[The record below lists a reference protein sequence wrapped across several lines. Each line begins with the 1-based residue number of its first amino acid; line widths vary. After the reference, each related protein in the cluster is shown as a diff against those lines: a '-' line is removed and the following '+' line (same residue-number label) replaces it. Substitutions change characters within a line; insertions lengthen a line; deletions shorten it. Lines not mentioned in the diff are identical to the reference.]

1 MEKEVPKV
9 GMGLLMK
16 QVWIFCTSFI
26 PVRLFVLHLRR
37 SPLMLSL
44 WAFLFLVVS
53 EMLFTDY
60 GVHLVFLVP
69 EYLGETGFASFFL
82 TGLGLGLFT
91 MAFHI
96 SSYIFYS
103 YRYSFLATLDRPI
116 YRFSINNSTIPI
128 SFILFYALR
137 LYNFQTSAGFGKEEI
152 LFNLLGLFFGV
163 FLMIAF
169 VFTYFFTLNK
179 NKNIFEDKPI
189 RSVNNMLQK
198 IYSRK
203 SKIIVPT
210 RTDQGVHTYL
220 RNFFRLRVTR
230 SADHYEYSKL
240 LNALEQHHIR
250 AAYFFIALII
260 LVLSLGTFEE
270 HTWVQIPAVATLLI
284 MLSVFIMISGAFYS
298 RFKAWTTTAA
308 FVVIVILNYFS
319 AQPPFYKPNMVTG
332 MDYEA
337 TPATYERDRLYKLTN
352 DSILWHDE
360 QHWLSLLDNWKA
372 QQNTPRPKMV
382 ILNVTGGGLRSSL
395 WTYEVL
401 NMLDS
406 AFDGQLHRQT
416 FLITGASGGMLGA
429 SFFREIKYLQHI
441 REWDDNLPGDHR
453 ELGKHFTSDMLN
465 TTIFNFLVND
475 FFFRFRKH
483 EYRDRMYYKDRGVA
497 FDRTF
502 NNNTYGLLDKT
513 LADYAIPEFTAQMP
527 VMIFAPIMIQDG
539 RRMVISAQP
548 VSFLTFTKNRQSVL
562 EDKVFDG
569 LEFARVFEDQDA
581 LNISFLTTNRISAS
595 FPYITPLVNLPSE
608 PEIEL
613 IDAGVR
619 DNDGFE
625 ISMRIAHHF
634 NDWLQEN
641 TSGVLFIR
649 IKADRPEEEPQL
661 KRNMSR
667 HRLSDIIRPI
677 GGVITSFS
685 NLQIFNK
692 SLIRQF
698 GEDALDVPVEV
709 VNFPLF
715 RPSENEEL
723 SLSWRL
729 TDVERERLNAALKRP
744 ENQHSLEKVG
754 KKLGL
759 PVLTTQQ

>member
-1 MEKEVPKV
+1 MEDEQPTV
-9 GMGLLMK
+9 GPGLLMR
-16 QVWIFCTSFI
+16 QIWIFCISFF
-26 PVRLFVLHLRR
+26 PFRLLVLHIRR

-44 WAFLFLVVS
+44 WIFLFLAIS
-53 EMLFTDY
+53 EVLFTNY
-60 GVHLVFLVP
+60 GVHLLFLIP
-69 EYLGETGFASFFL
+69 EYLGETGFTSFLF

-116 YRFSINNSTIPI
+116 YRFSINNSIIPKI
-128 SFILFYALR
+128 FIIYYTYKLYA
-137 LYNFQTSAGFGKEEI
+137 FQTSIGFTKSEI
-152 LFNLLGLFFGV
+152 LFNLFGLLFGV

-169 VFTYFFTLNK
+169 VFTYFFTLNR

-189 RSVNNMLQK
+189 RSINKMLQN

-203 SKIIVPT
+203 SKVIVPT

-220 RNFFRLRVTR
+220 RNFLRLRITR

-270 HTWVQIPAVATLLI
+270 NTWVQIPAVATLLI

-298 RFKAWTTTAA
+298 RFKAWSPTAA
-308 FVVIVILNYFS
+308 IVVIIVLNYLS

-332 MDYEA
+332 MDYDV
-337 TPATYERDRLYKLTN
+337 PAANYERDRLYQLTN

-360 QHWLSLLDNWKA
+360 QHWISLLDNWKA
-372 QQNTPRPKMV
+372 KQNTPRPKMV
-382 ILNVTGGGLRSSL
+382 ILNVTGGGLRSTL
-395 WTYEVL
+395 WTFEVL
-401 NMLDS
+401 SMLDS
-406 AFDGQLHRQT
+406 AFGGQLHEQT

-429 SFFREIKYLQHI
+429 SFFRELKYLKHI
-441 REWDDNLPGDHR
+441 GEWNEDLPARREEMSKNL
-453 ELGKHFTSDMLN
+453 TADMLN

-475 FFFRFRKH
+475 LFFRFRKH
-483 EYRDRMYYKDRGVA
+483 EYRDRLYFKDRGVA
-497 FDRTF
+497 FDRAL
-502 NNNTYGLLDKT
+502 NHNTYGLLNKT
-513 LADYAIPEFTAQMP
+513 LADYATPEFTSQM
-527 VMIFAPIMIQDG
+527 PIMIFSPIMVQDG

-548 VSFLTFTKNRQSVL
+548 TSFLTFTKNRQSVL

-569 LEFARVFEDQDA
+569 LEYARVFKEQDA
-581 LNISFLTTNRISAS
+581 LNISFITTNRISAS
-595 FPYITPLVNLPSE
+595 FPYITPLVNLPSD

-634 NDWLQEN
+634 NDWLQKN

-649 IKADRPEEEPQL
+649 IKADRPDDEPQL
-661 KRNMSR
+661 KRDMSR

-685 NLQIFNK
+685 NLQVFNK

-698 GEDALDVPVEV
+698 GEDALDVPIEV

-715 RPSENEEL
+715 RPTEDEDL

-729 TDVERERLNAALKRP
+729 TDVERERLNVAIKRP
-744 ENQHSLEKVG
+744 ENQHSLEKLG

-759 PVLTTQQ
+759 PVLPTQ